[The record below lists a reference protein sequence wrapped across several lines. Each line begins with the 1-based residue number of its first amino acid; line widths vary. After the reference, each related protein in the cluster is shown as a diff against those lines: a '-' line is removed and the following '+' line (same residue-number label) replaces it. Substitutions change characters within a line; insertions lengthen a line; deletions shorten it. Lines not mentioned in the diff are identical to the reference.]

1 METMA
6 LQAEVRTE
14 SGKGPA
20 RRLRASGKIPAV
32 VYGPGI
38 EPTSLTLNPTEV
50 LKGLRSKRG
59 RNVAYDLTFGGKQ
72 ALVMVRD
79 LEVDPVSRE
88 LLHVDFLSV
97 KAEVPVKVSV
107 PLATT
112 GRAKGVVKG
121 GLLNVTLRTVPLL
134 APPTIIPDEILLDVT
149 NLDVGGSITVKD
161 LQLADGVTC
170 TLPEDRT
177 LVSIQENR
185 RAIAAAEAAAAAA
198 AAAAAGGKK
207 KK

>member
-1 METMA
+1 M
-6 LQAEVRTE
+6 
-14 SGKGPA
+14 P
-20 RRLRASGKIPAV
+20 
-32 VYGPGI
+32 
-38 EPTSLTLNPTEV
+38 
-50 LKGLRSKRG
+50 
-59 RNVAYDLTFGGKQ
+59 
-72 ALVMVRD
+72 
-79 LEVDPVSRE
+79 
-88 LLHVDFLSV
+88 
-97 KAEVPVKVSV
+97 
-107 PLATT
+107 
-112 GRAKGVVKG
+112 
-121 GLLNVTLRTVPLL
+121 
-134 APPTIIPDEILLDVT
+134 PPTIIPEEILLDVT